1 MNSTDYCNFKSS
13 FPFYFKKKINSEIFR
28 FSVGIDTEIS
38 DNLMFKYP
46 FFKIYNELKRK
57 KYCFSGINSIKGK
70 SDLLSLIDPLEKGI
84 LVQSLLKSYSSI
96 KKDLIDI
103 VKYKDKN
110 RILIMINGRNVRDLT
125 IYSFKSQYLIKNC
138 DSLIIPWY
146 KTFV

>member
-1 MNSTDYCNFKSS
+1 MNIWTN
-13 FPFYFKKKINSEIFR
+13 KKYIESINS
-28 FSVGIDTEIS
+28 
-38 DNLMFKYP
+38 L
-46 FFKIYNELKRK
+46 
-57 KYCFSGINSIKGK
+57 KGK

-110 RILIMINGRNVRDLT
+110 RILIMINGKNVRDLT

-138 DSLIIPWY
+138 ESLIIPWY